1 MWSITGRRGLGDNR
15 AFTVLELLL
24 VMAIM
29 LTLAAMGIPV
39 FADAIESAYV
49 GRAIGDIRTLQ
60 TEITRYEV
68 QFQMLPDTLQEVGIT
83 DLLDPWGN
91 PYEYLNY
98 ENAAGP
104 LQPRKDKFLKPV
116 NSTYDVYSKGPDGDS
131 QIPFTAEASHDDIV
145 RANDGAFIGIAE
157 EF

>member
-1 MWSITGRRGLGDNR
+1 MSIAGRRGLADNR
-15 AFTVLELLL
+15 AFTLLELLL
-24 VMAIM
+24 VVAIM
-29 LTLAAMGIPV
+29 LTLATMSIPV
-39 FADAIESAYV
+39 FGDAIEAAYV
-49 GRAIGDIRTLQ
+49 ARAIGDIRTLQ

-68 QFQMLPDTLQEVGIT
+68 QFQKLPDTLQEVGIS

-98 ENAAGP
+98 ENASGP
-104 LQPRKDKFLKPV
+104 VQPRKDKFLKPV

-131 QIPFTAEASHDDIV
+131 KIPFTAQASHDDIV